1 MIGSLLNSIFR
12 PSPGDR
18 AFKKCM
24 AASRELGTAAVMFHE
39 TLKMVGSDLRP
50 DESALDELGRIL
62 LGSAEPE
69 QTLNGVS
76 VFLGCIITEQ
86 LGGTWE
92 RAGGGYKIVGVVA
105 DKSVVDLGTDIRGP
119 LTGPMRLT
127 PRAVYEKIQE
137 TVTSARL

>member
-1 MIGSLLNSIFR
+1 MIGTLLSSIFR
-12 PSPGDR
+12 PSPADR

-24 AASRELGTAAVMFHE
+24 AAGRELGNTVMIFHE

-50 DESALDELGRIL
+50 DESALEELGRIL
-62 LGSAEPE
+62 LGTDEPE

-92 RAGGGYKIVGVVA
+92 RTASGYKIIGVGA
-105 DKSVVDLGTDIRGP
+105 NKSVVDLGADIRGP
-119 LTGPMRLT
+119 LTGPLPLT
-127 PRAVYEKIQE
+127 PRAVYEKIRE